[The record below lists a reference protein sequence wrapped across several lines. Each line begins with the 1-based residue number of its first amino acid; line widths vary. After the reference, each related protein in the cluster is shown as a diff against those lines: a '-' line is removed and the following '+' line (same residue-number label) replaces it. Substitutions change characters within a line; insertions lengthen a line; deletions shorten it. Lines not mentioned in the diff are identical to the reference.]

1 MISRLGKFVF
11 WRLLQAL
18 VILVGIS
25 FFTFLLLYIIPNDPA
40 SLIAGR
46 GASPSTIAS
55 IRAQLGLNQPFLI
68 QYYHYMYNLVHGNL
82 GYSYIQRV
90 GVSELIRAHIGPTL
104 ELVST
109 AVFFEIVIGVTI
121 GVISGV
127 FRNSW
132 ADKFSMGFAYM
143 SVAAPQFLTGM
154 LLLYV
159 FSLKLG
165 WLPMGGYGGFGHL
178 FMPALT
184 LGLVDAAWH
193 SRVVRSE
200 LIREV
205 GEPYVTAAKAHGVS
219 RSRIV
224 LRHLVPI
231 SVLPVPTIVGLDF
244 GFLIANAV
252 IVDEVFGWPG
262 VGQLMW
268 QSIQNTDAPIIMGV
282 VLFAGFFIV
291 SANIVADIASYLIDP
306 RIRLG

>member
-1 MISRLGKFVF
+1 MMLRLIRFVF
-11 WRLLQAL
+11 SRLLQAF

-46 GASPSTIAS
+46 GASPSTVAS
-55 IRAQLGLNQPFLI
+55 IREQLGLNQPFLL
-68 QYYHYMYNLVHGNL
+68 QYYHYVAHLLHGNL
-82 GYSYIQRV
+82 GHSYIQRV
-90 GVSELIRAHIGPTL
+90 GVSELIRSHVGPTL
-104 ELVST
+104 ELVSA
-109 AVFFEIVIGVTI
+109 AVFFEIVIGVSI

-127 FRNSW
+127 FRGSW
-132 ADKFSMGFAYM
+132 LDKFSMGFAYM

-165 WLPMGGYGGFGHL
+165 WLPMGGYGGLSHL

-200 LIREV
+200 LIKEV
-205 GEPYVTAAKAHGVS
+205 NEPYVTAAKAHGVS

-224 LRHLVPI
+224 FRHLVPV

-244 GFLIANAV
+244 GFLIANGI
-252 IVDEVFGWPG
+252 IVDQVFGWPG

-268 QSIQNTDAPIIMGV
+268 QSIQNTDAPIIMGI
-282 VLFAGFFIV
+282 VLFAGFLIV
-291 SANIVADIASYLIDP
+291 SANIVADIASYLLDP